1 MKLHDN
7 ITPTKGGASKACR
20 VKGRVT
26 IVFRDKDGRE
36 EVVSDDHNMQTDAI
50 SELLTNCG
58 FLNYPNADQN
68 NLVVELLGGI
78 MGFDDAIDEDET
90 ILHVPAGLK
99 MTFNSCVDAVNTTD
113 TEMISYKP
121 NQSGW
126 QADGSFL
133 MTFEGSTSQA
143 IGDIASVVLT
153 GKNYGLAGEGNARSL
168 ARHAS
173 TANITTLAGT
183 VTAYSGIPGYVFN
196 IDLTNSTCMSLS
208 FEDVEGTTTAFLRKY
223 LLPISKI
230 NLKGTRTAPILL
242 DESTITIPSNME
254 PYLTPVSGRDY
265 EWIPLFRQNEGQNLL
280 LWNRNLTYGQNWGT
294 DFTQYLWTI
303 TPAGVVTEAT
313 ISNTSGVDLQGLG
326 PAFFDGNYAYFINA
340 TETSY
345 PYNATLSS
353 LYIYVL
359 DRTTGTITEIENPY
373 GGTWRQTTTYGYGRH
388 DNYQLFTTS
397 VGFAPLHGS
406 GDGRMVTTG
415 SYPVVIDAVLG
426 AVYPTNAASNSLGN
440 LEPVSGLIR
449 HNGINLYREQG
460 YIATIYNLSTTV
472 TKPADKAMIVTY
484 RLTFEEEEEE
494 SNA

>member
-7 ITPTKGGASKACR
+7 ITPAKGGTSKPCR
-20 VKGRVT
+20 VNGRVT
-26 IVFRDKDGRE
+26 IAFRDKDGRE

-50 SELLTNCG
+50 SELFTNCG

-99 MTFNSCVDAVNTTD
+99 MTFNSCVDATNTTD
-113 TEMISYKP
+113 TELISYKP

-242 DESTITIPSNME
+242 EESTITIPSNMV
-254 PYLTPVSGRDY
+254 PYLTPVNDPDY
-265 EWIPLFRQNEGQNLL
+265 STWIPLFYQDDGENLL
-280 LWNRNLTYGQNWGT
+280 LWNRNLTWGQNWGT
-294 DFTQYLWTI
+294 SFTQYLWTI

-313 ISNTSGVDLQGLG
+313 ILNTSGEDLQGLG
-326 PAFFDGNYAYFINA
+326 PAFFDGDFVFFINA
-340 TETSY
+340 SETEY
-345 PYNATLSS
+345 AYNATLSS
-353 LYIYVL
+353 LYIYIL
-359 DRTTGTITEIENPY
+359 TRSTGVITKVENPY
-373 GGTWRQTTTYGYGRH
+373 GGIWRAPTRYGSNIH
-388 DNYQLFTTS
+388 ANYKKYTTS

-415 SYPVVIDAVLG
+415 SYPVVIDAVLE

-440 LEPVSGLIR
+440 LDPVSGLIR
-449 HNGINLYREQG
+449 HIGAALYREQG
-460 YIATIYNLSTTV
+460 YIATIFNLPSPV
-472 TKPADKAMIVTY
+472 VKPADKAMIVTY
-484 RLTFEEEEEE
+484 RLTFEEEEE

>member
-7 ITPTKGGASKACR
+7 ITPTKGGASTPCK
-20 VKGRVT
+20 VKGHVT
-26 IVFRDKDGRE
+26 IALRDKAGRL
-36 EVVSDDHNMQTDAI
+36 EVVADDHNMQTNAI
-50 SELLTNCG
+50 SEMMTNLG

-68 NLVVELLGGI
+68 NLVTELLGGI

-90 ILHVPAGLK
+90 ITHVPAGLK
-99 MTFNSCVDAVNTTD
+99 MTFNSCVDATNTTD

-143 IGDIASVVLT
+143 IGTIASVVLT

-196 IDLTNSTCMSLS
+196 IDFVNSTVMSLS
-208 FEDVEGTTTAFLRKY
+208 FEDVEGTTTGFLRKY

-230 NLKGTRTAPILL
+230 NLKGTRTAPIML
-242 DESTITIPSNME
+242 DETTITIPSNMV
-254 PYLTPVSGRDY
+254 PYLTEVSGRDY
-265 EWIPLFRQNEGQNLL
+265 QWIPLFHQSEGQNLL
-280 LWNRNLTYGQNWGT
+280 LWNRNLTWGQNWGT

-303 TPAGVVTEAT
+303 TPAGVVTEST

-326 PAFFDGNYAYFINA
+326 PAFWDGNYAFFINA
-340 TETSY
+340 TETQY

-359 DRTTGTITEIENPY
+359 NRTTGTITEIENPY
-373 GGTWRQTTTYGYGRH
+373 GGTWRQTTTYNPACH
-388 DNYQLFTTS
+388 DDYQRFTTAC
-397 VGFAPLHGS
+397 GFAPLHGS

-415 SYPVVIDAVLG
+415 SYPVVIDAVLEEC
-426 AVYPTNAASNSLGN
+426 YPTNAASNSLGN

-449 HNGINLYREQG
+449 HVGTDLYREQG
-460 YIATIYNLSTTV
+460 YIATIFNLPSPV
-472 TKPADKAMIVTY
+472 VKPADKALVVTY

-494 SNA
+494 TNA